1 MKLIIA
7 IIQPTRL
14 APVRQALAD
23 VGVTA
28 MTVTEAR
35 GFGRQGGITTTYR
48 GAEYHVDYVDK
59 LKLDIVVSE
68 PFYEPAINAI
78 KEAAYT
84 GQIGDGKIFVLDVGK
99 AYRIRTGEEDEV
111 ALN

>member
-1 MKLIIA
+1 MKLIMA
-7 IIQPTRL
+7 IIQPERL
-14 APVRQALAD
+14 APVRQALAEVD
-23 VGVTA
+23 VTA
-28 MTVTEAR
+28 MTVSEAR

-48 GAEYHVDYVDK
+48 GAEYRVEYVNK

-68 PFYEPAINAI
+68 PFYQAAI
-78 KEAAYT
+78 KAIMEAAHT
-84 GQIGDGKIFVLDVGK
+84 GKIGDGKIFVLDVEK

>member
-7 IIQPTRL
+7 IIQPERL
-14 APVRQALAD
+14 APVRQALSEVD
-23 VGVTA
+23 VTA
-28 MTVTEAR
+28 MTVSEAR

-48 GAEYHVDYVDK
+48 GADYHVDYVNK

-68 PFYEPAINAI
+68 PFYEAAI
-78 KEAAYT
+78 KAIMEAART
-84 GQIGDGKIFVLDVGK
+84 GNIGDGKIFVLDVQK
-99 AYRIRTGEEDEV
+99 AYRIRTGEEDEI